1 MGQIVKGKVSLL
13 VFIMMLMGVA
23 GTASALDVVKD
34 VDLEQYSGTWYEI
47 ARIPNKHQ
55 KDLVEV
61 TSTFK
66 SLGKG
71 KYALI
76 TKGFKGSRNGKE
88 KVLKSKVEIDD
99 KNKTGDLKLRVYRF
113 FTLDYKII
121 DLDKKNYSYALV
133 TSDSKDYLWI
143 FSKTPV
149 MDERDYNRMV
159 LSARE
164 KGFDVGRLQRVSQKS
179 NAALAKYQLDQ

>member
-1 MGQIVKGKVSLL
+1 MGRLVKGKSPL
-13 VFIMMLMGVA
+13 VVAFLIMLGYMGAAEAVE
-23 GTASALDVVKD
+23 VVKD

-66 SLGKG
+66 PLGKG
-71 KYALI
+71 KYTLVN
-76 TKGFKGSRNGKE
+76 KGFKGSRKGEK

-99 KNKTGDLKLRVYRF
+99 RNKTGDMKLRVYRF
-113 FTLDYKII
+113 FTLGYKVI
-121 DLDKKNYSYALV
+121 DLDKENYEYALV
-133 TSDSKDYLWI
+133 TSDSKDYLWVL
-143 FSKTPV
+143 SKTPV
-149 MDERDYNRMV
+149 MDEHDYNRMV

-164 KGFDVGRLQRVSQKS
+164 KGFDVGRLERVPQKTNIALA
-179 NAALAKYQLDQ
+179 NAASD

>member
-1 MGQIVKGKVSLL
+1 MGQIIEGKVSLL
-13 VFIMMLMGVA
+13 VFITVLLGFA
-23 GTASALDVVKD
+23 GTASALDVVKG
-34 VDLEQYSGTWYEI
+34 VDLEEYSGTWYEI

-66 SLGKG
+66 PLGKG
-71 KYALI
+71 NYTLI
-76 TKGFKGSRNGKE
+76 TRGFKGSRKGKE

-99 KNKTGDLKLRVYRF
+99 KEKTGDLKLRVYRF
-113 FTLDYKII
+113 FTLEYKII
-121 DLDKKNYSYALV
+121 DLDKENYSYALV

-143 FSKTPV
+143 LSKTPL
-149 MDERDYNRMV
+149 MNDRDFNRLV

-164 KGFDVGRLQRVSQKS
+164 KGFDVGRLQRVPQKS
-179 NAALAKYQLDQ
+179 NAALAKNQ